1 MSVEDKI
8 SAYRRRKDARQKGNA
23 YYNFK
28 KRRAAR
34 KAEREDAKWIT
45 IGAVEP
51 DERRGAPGMKGRH
64 VLIDDEGKVLSGAGG
79 SLTGVTL
86 SGAESTSEDVKVDP
100 KKTSDPLP
108 TSPAGEEG
116 KSSSEVAAEA
126 KETES
131 KGAESEEPKKESGK
145 ADTETLKAV
154 KDNSDEL
161 KEWLDAVPEGTE
173 IVFADED
180 GDIPY
185 KLKKTEGGAW
195 TATYPMSGETETF
208 SDAANMAADLPVSIS
223 AFEGVG
229 GSYQVFAPGEEP
241 KEPEE
246 KSDKFSIH
254 DFESAIHDKDKLK
267 DWLENVPTGTRLY
280 YDVDGTEVV
289 IEKDKFGTWHERFVG
304 SFEDEAEF
312 DESDELMKELETI
325 FDLTS
330 NVEIVDAKSGEK
342 ITVSVG
348 GDFDINDFD
357 AVKYDDG
364 LLAVWLD
371 RAPAE
376 TKISFHDSVHDED
389 VVIEKHKDGTWTE
402 RVVGDLEG
410 DETEYANGTELLDEM
425 HGIMANEFAFD
436 IVDGSTGEAYISE
449 KAKEGGTAKGE
460 IDIDAFKK
468 AIADGDEEGY
478 AKLLENA
485 PVGTTLVHDKD
496 EFIKKDDGK
505 FYLKGYEEP
514 GSEFDDLP
522 IPFAGANWSIVDPT
536 TGELITLSEATPKAS
551 EEKEL
556 DIDDLKEKIKYGQAD
571 KGLKSLPTGAVLK
584 TGDSKFVKMDDGKFY
599 FVGHEGLGGFDTT
612 AMAYSLSGETV
623 GGWEIKDPKTGE
635 WVPLKDG
642 PEAIVDVEEDVP
654 YKPKD
659 DLASAVMGFDEKTI
673 NKKLDELK
681 VGATIIAKS
690 SYKHTRY
697 TKQGDGS
704 WKKETKNPWSIG
716 DDWMEES
723 IKNNH
728 DVAVDMAVANSVS
741 VDGEEIDRPAMHAIN
756 SILFKLK
763 TGDGDV
769 ESLKKQVGMA
779 NKDFGAVMK
788 NIDGETVY
796 VTKQADGTFKVKE
809 NDKTKKLSETGF
821 ENYIKNK
828 DLWVK
833 TRITE
838 AGWAASGQYML
849 KKHLAPLKKSILTSP
864 DYDTFH
870 DTLKEIKIGSTFQIR
885 NTDGSGYVVRKMSDG
900 YARDKGYVVKEIDKD
915 GNIKDV
921 EFFLEKEDTEL
932 HKKLSEAAKKG
943 ATFSADLEIG
953 PYVPPEKKPAK
964 KTYKGPADT
973 SSHASEGKTS
983 GGLSTV
989 KFGEDAYSDAA
1000 RKGAIQEPGTEEGMT
1015 KVHKELFPAMKEW
1028 WKGLSSSSKSSLRDY
1043 TGSYHDT
1050 NEPLRGYS
1058 YTSYTKDA
1066 DHIRN
1071 KIKAIDDALEQ
1082 TTMDKPIVLTRG
1094 ISLGTFRAMVDHQ
1107 SSSYSKWGPASFD
1120 ADLIGKEI
1128 TEPSYMSC
1136 TAAGSADFSSKPV
1149 QLKIYCPT
1157 GTKGAYINPISS
1169 YGMKLSDS
1177 AVETSSPKSPAS
1189 GSEFEFL
1196 LQRGCKFKVR
1206 NITKSGGKYKV
1217 ELDLVEQNPR
1227 PMKVVGTKCVY
1238 DDGKDAYDF

>member
-86 SGAESTSEDVKVDP
+86 SGAESTSGDVKVDP
-100 KKTSDPLP
+100 AKTSDPLP

-126 KETES
+126 KETGS
-131 KGAESEEPKKESGK
+131 KGTESEEPKKESEAGE
-145 ADTETLKAV
+145 ET
-154 KDNSDEL
+154 S
-161 KEWLDAVPEGTE
+161 
-173 IVFADED
+173 
-180 GDIPY
+180 
-185 KLKKTEGGAW
+185 
-195 TATYPMSGETETF
+195 
-208 SDAANMAADLPVSIS
+208 
-223 AFEGVG
+223 
-229 GSYQVFAPGEEP
+229 GEEP

-246 KSDKFSIH
+246 KSDEFSIH
-254 DFESAIHDKDKLK
+254 DFESAAHDKEKLK
-267 DWLENVPTGTRLY
+267 DWLENAPTATRLY

-304 SFEDEAEF
+304 SFEDEGEF
-312 DESDELMKELETI
+312 DDSDDLMGELETI
-325 FDLTS
+325 FGLTS
-330 NVEIVDAKSGEK
+330 SFEIVDGKSGEK
-342 ITVSVG
+342 ITASVG
-348 GDFDINDFD
+348 GEEPKKKFDF
-357 AVKYDDG
+357 
-364 LLAVWLD
+364 
-371 RAPAE
+371 E
-376 TKISFHDSVHDED
+376 T
-389 VVIEKHKDGTWTE
+389 
-402 RVVGDLEG
+402 
-410 DETEYANGTELLDEM
+410 A
-425 HGIMANEFAFD
+425 
-436 IVDGSTGEAYISE
+436 
-449 KAKEGGTAKGE
+449 
-460 IDIDAFKK
+460 KK
-468 AIADGDEEGY
+468 AIGSEDVEGWKKWLEDAPIGTGIIFEDGTGDEYYKGE
-478 AKLLENA
+478 
-485 PVGTTLVHDKD
+485 
-496 EFIKKDDGK
+496 DGWSQ
-505 FYLKGYEEP
+505 KGASFP
-514 GSEFDDLP
+514 SSGDDLLFSEEQLEKF
-522 IPFAGANWSIVDPT
+522 IANGYGLNVVDPET
-536 TGELITLSEATPKAS
+536 GEVLELIPKGTGELEGTEKSSE
-551 EEKEL
+551 
-556 DIDDLKEKIKYGQAD
+556 
-571 KGLKSLPTGAVLK
+571 SLP
-584 TGDSKFVKMDDGKFY
+584 
-599 FVGHEGLGGFDTT
+599 
-612 AMAYSLSGETV
+612 
-623 GGWEIKDPKTGE
+623 PKIE
-635 WVPLKDG
+635 EE
-642 PEAIVDVEEDVP
+642 PEKP
-654 YKPKD
+654 YKAKD
-659 DLASAVMGFDEKTI
+659 DLASAVTAFDEPTI
-673 NKKLDELK
+673 NKRLDEMDT
-681 VGATIIAKS
+681 GAVIIAETA
-690 SYKHTRY
+690 YKTIRY
-697 TKQGDGS
+697 TKQEDGS
-704 WKKETKNPWSIG
+704 WKQESKYPWAG
-716 DDWMEES
+716 DDKWLGGYV
-723 IKNNH
+723 KNNH
-728 DVAVDMAVANSVS
+728 DVALQMAMAKNVS
-741 VDGEEIDRPAMHAIN
+741 VDGKEMNVPAIHLLNAT
-756 SILFKLK
+756 LLKLK
-763 TGDGDV
+763 KGDGNV
-769 ESLKKQVGMA
+769 EKLKESIGLT
-779 NKDFGAVMK
+779 NKDFAAVMK
-788 NIDGETVY
+788 NMDGETVFI
-796 VTKQADGTFKVKE
+796 TKQADGTFDVKE
-809 NDKTKKLSETGF
+809 GDKTRKLSDTGLV
-821 ENYIKNK
+821 NLIKNK
-828 DLWVK
+828 DLWLK
-833 TRITE
+833 TRLSE
-838 AGWAASGQYML
+838 QGWAASGQSML
-849 KKHLAPLKKSILTSP
+849 KKHLAPLKKSVLTSP
-864 DYDTFH
+864 DYNAFH
-870 DTLKEIKIGSTFQIR
+870 DTLTAIKSGSTFQMR
-885 NTDGSGYVVRKMSDG
+885 NTDGSGYVVRKIGDVFTG
-900 YARDKGYVVKEIDKD
+900 DRGYVVKEIDKD

-921 EFFLEKEDTEL
+921 EFYLGKEDTEL

-943 ATFSADLEIG
+943 ATFSADLDIG
-953 PYVPPEKKPAK
+953 PYAPPEKKPAK

-1000 RKGAIQEPGTEEGMT
+1000 RKGAIQEPGTEEGKT

-1107 SSSYSKWGPASFD
+1107 SSSYSKWGPDSFG

-1136 TAAGSADFSSKPV
+1136 TAAGAADFSSKPV

-1169 YGMKLSDS
+1169 YGMELSDS
-1177 AVETSSPKSPAS
+1177 AVETSSLKSPAS

-1206 NITKSGGKYKV
+1206 NIEKPGGKYKV